1 MSQNAEKLINF
12 HQMNRKKCRFT
23 PQCCHDYINFN
34 EWMWHLCTAI
44 APTMAT
50 PIFCCFACMAQ
61 AAEGC
66 EFRVTWIPLIKIRQQ
81 IFKSSTVS

>member
-23 PQCCHDYINFN
+23 PQCCQEFINFN
-34 EWMWHLCTAI
+34 AWIWHLPTAI

-50 PIFCCFACMAQ
+50 PIFYCFACMAGQ
-61 AAEGC
+61 AAEC
-66 EFRVTWIPLIKIRQQ
+66 RESRVFWIAFIKIRQLN
-81 IFKSSTVS
+81 FKS